1 MDEADDVIGVAGD
14 WLLSCVTLNHV
25 TFGVE
30 MIDFSLADD
39 RMGTRRR
46 RSCQRGHITDCEV
59 KCKHWCS
66 RWEGVYLYRS
76 GGGVDLCGVCNSV
89 ECQQEKTNITEME
102 FSSSFN
108 TKGLFKS

>member
-46 RSCQRGHITDCEV
+46 QSCQRGHSD
-59 KCKHWCS
+59 
-66 RWEGVYLYRS
+66 RL
-76 GGGVDLCGVCNSV
+76 
-89 ECQQEKTNITEME
+89 
-102 FSSSFN
+102 
-108 TKGLFKS
+108 